1 MANILD
7 AVYFSILVAGLGVG
21 IAFLITGIFPVE
33 TAETR
38 AKRVEGVYENIFLG
52 ITGIIIALLMWVALV
67 F

>member
-7 AVYFSILVAGLGVG
+7 AVFFAILVASLAVG
-21 IAFLITGIFPVE
+21 IAFIVMGLFPVE
-33 TAETR
+33 AAATR

-52 ITGIIIALLMWVALV
+52 VAGIIIALLMWVALV